1 RSRSRRP
8 RALASL
14 SRGGRPTNPPSRGR
28 ASGGRGRPTRRRPP
42 SSEAPVEDF
51 LREVAAGPVARID
64 LDEFGTFARADVLR
78 EPTPRMEAA
87 SARRAHEIRRRS
99 GNRPEF
105 LPRALHAPERPEQTA
120 RVRMGRPLEDAPR
133 APLFDDLAR
142 VHDHDAI

>member
-1 RSRSRRP
+1 
-8 RALASL
+8 
-14 SRGGRPTNPPSRGR
+14 PPPCKAHVNDVDRDVV
-28 ASGGRGRPTRRRPP
+28 T
-42 SSEAPVEDF
+42 
-51 LREVAAGPVARID
+51 GPVARID
-64 LDEFGTFARADVLR
+64 LDEFGTFARSDVLR

-105 LPRALHAPERPEQTA
+105 LLRALHARERLEQTD
-120 RVRMGRPLEDAPR
+120 RVRMRGRFEHALR